1 MRLATSVLRRSELAL
16 AGVAFIIAAAVG
28 TTTGGPV
35 AVLAGPAPAY
45 SVANVGAYGGEPSIV
60 SDRLGR
66 LYDTTPSGGTIAH
79 TSTDPGATRQPVA
92 SADPRGAAAG
102 AAPEPATAGSLIH
115 LAASPRV
122 PTRPAP

>member
-45 SVANVGAYGGEPSIV
+45 SIANVGAYGGEPSIV
-60 SDRLGR
+60 SDRPGR
-66 LYDTTPSGGTIAH
+66 LYDTTPQSGTPTY
-79 TSTDPGATRQPVA
+79 TSTNHGASWAQV
-92 SADPRGAAAG
+92 
-102 AAPEPATAGSLIH
+102 ATAS
-115 LAASPRV
+115 
-122 PTRPAP
+122 TRSGDD